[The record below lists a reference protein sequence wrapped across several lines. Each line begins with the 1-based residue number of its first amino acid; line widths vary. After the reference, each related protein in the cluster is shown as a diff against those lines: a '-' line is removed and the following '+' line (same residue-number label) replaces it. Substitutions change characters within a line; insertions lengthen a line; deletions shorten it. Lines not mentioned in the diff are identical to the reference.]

1 MKRAWAFVVPICF
14 LFINICPVC
23 ESQERIDLEEWF
35 RQAKMLLEKTE
46 SYTAVFHKQER
57 IKGTLKTR
65 ETVQL
70 KFKKP
75 FMVYMRWIDGPGK
88 GREVYYV
95 PGWND
100 NRMLVREPAL
110 RGTVTLNLH
119 PKSPLAM
126 QGSRHPITEVGLD
139 RMVTLIRDH
148 LQRGWGSNGF
158 ELKRGQE
165 EMVFGRWVLPV
176 EIVFPKDRRWDSY
189 CYRSLISFDLEKKVP
204 IRVRNFNWED
214 RLIEDYGYEALHL
227 DPGLTDVDFDPTL
240 LRMGFKR

>member
-1 MKRAWAFVVPICF
+1 MKRVWPFFVSICFLAITLVPIC
-14 LFINICPVC
+14 N
-23 ESQERIDLEEWF
+23 SQGRIHLEEWLH
-35 RQAKMLLEKTE
+35 QAKELLGRTD
-46 SYTAVFHKQER
+46 SYTAIFHKRER
-57 IKGTLKTR
+57 IRDTLKAR

-139 RMVTLIRDH
+139 RMVTLFENH
-148 LQRGWGSNGF
+148 LQKRWGSNEV

-165 EMVFGRWVLPV
+165 EMLFGRWVVPV
-176 EIVFPKDRRWDSY
+176 EIVFPNNRRNDSY
-189 CYRSLISFDLEKKVP
+189 CYRSIISLDLERKIP
-204 IRVRNFNWED
+204 IRVRNFDWED
-214 RLIEDYGYEALHL
+214 RLIEDYGYEALQLHA
-227 DPGLTDVDFDPTL
+227 GLTDADFDPTH
-240 LRMGFKR
+240 FKRKF